1 MKQKFIS
8 ISRPVISSQEINSVK
23 KVLKSGFLV
32 AGENVKKFEKSFSR
46 YLGVK
51 YAIATSS
58 GTSALHTALWVLG
71 IGKGDEIITT
81 PFSFIATSNCILY
94 VGAKPVFV
102 DIDEKTFN
110 LDPSLIEEKI
120 TERTKALL
128 IVHLFGQPCD
138 MKPILKI
145 CRKHKFLL
153 IEDCAQA
160 VGAEYKRKKVGSFG
174 DVACFSFYATKNLMT
189 GEGGMIVT
197 NKKRIA
203 ELARMIVDQ
212 GQRKKY
218 DHVVLGH
225 NFRMTEVE
233 AAIGL
238 IQLKKLEKLNEKR
251 RTNAEFL
258 NERLEEVKEVEIPY
272 VLPACK
278 HVYHQYV
285 IKARKR
291 DKLQEYLLKKRI
303 GTTVHYPKPIYK
315 QEAYRKLGF
324 NLRLPKVEKVVKE
337 VLSLPVH
344 PLLKEDDLERI
355 AREVKRFYK

>member
-1 MKQKFIS
+1 MKFIP
-8 ISRPVISSQEINSVK
+8 ISKPFISKEEIKAVE
-23 KVLKSGFLV
+23 KVLRSGFLV
-32 AGENVKKFEKSFSR
+32 AGERVRRFEKEFAK

-51 YAIATSS
+51 YAVATSN
-58 GTSALHTALWVLG
+58 GTTALHTALWVLG
-71 IGKGDEIITT
+71 IGKGDEVITT
-81 PFSFIATSNCILY
+81 PFSFIASSNCILY

-102 DIDEKTFN
+102 DIDDRTFN
-110 LDPSLIEEKI
+110 INPDLIEEKI

-138 MKPILKI
+138 MKPIMKI
-145 CRKHKFLL
+145 CKKHKLLL

-160 VGAEYKRKKVGSFG
+160 HGAEYKGKKVGTFG
-174 DVACFSFYATKNLMT
+174 DVACFSFYATKNLVT

-197 NKKRIA
+197 NKKKTA

-218 DHVVLGH
+218 DHAVLGH

-251 RTNAEFL
+251 RRNAEFL
-258 NERLEEVKEVEIPY
+258 NERLEEVEEIKTPY
-272 VLPACK
+272 VLPSCK

-291 DKLQEYLLKKRI
+291 NKLQEYLLKKRI
-303 GTTVHYPKPIYK
+303 GTAVHYPKPIYK

-344 PLLKEDDLERI
+344 PLLKRDDLERI
-355 AREVKRFYK
+355 VKEVKRFYL

>member
-1 MKQKFIS
+1 MHKKFIP
-8 ISRPVISSQEINSVK
+8 ISKPIISTQTIEAVK
-23 KVLKSGFLV
+23 RVLKSGFLV

-46 YLGVK
+46 YLGVNN
-51 YAIATSS
+51 AIATSS
-58 GTSALHTALWVLG
+58 GTSALHTALWALG
-71 IGKGDEIITT
+71 IGNGDEVITT
-81 PFSFIATSNCILY
+81 PFSFIASSNCILY

-102 DIDEKTFN
+102 DIDERTFN
-110 LDPSLIEEKI
+110 IDPDLIEESI

-138 MKPILKI
+138 MKPILKV
-145 CRKHKFLL
+145 CKKHKLLL

-160 VGAEYKRKKVGSFG
+160 VGAEYKRKKVGTFG

-203 ELARMIVDQ
+203 EKARMIVDQ

-218 DHVVLGH
+218 DHAVLGH

-238 IQLKKLEKLNEKR
+238 IQLKKLEKWNEKR
-251 RTNAEFL
+251 RRNAEFL

-272 VLPACK
+272 ILPACK

-291 DKLQEYLLKKRI
+291 DKLQKYLLKKRI
-303 GTTVHYPKPIYK
+303 GTAVHYPKPIYK
-315 QEAYRKLGF
+315 QEAYKKLGF
-324 NLRLPKVEKVVKE
+324 NLRLPRVEKVVKE

-344 PLLKEDDLERI
+344 QLLKKDDLERI
-355 AREVKRFYK
+355 VGEIKKFYL

>member
-1 MKQKFIS
+1 MKFIP
-8 ISRPVISSQEINSVK
+8 ISKPFISKEEIKAVE
-23 KVLKSGFLV
+23 KVLRSGFLV
-32 AGENVKKFEKSFSR
+32 AGERVRRFEKEFAK

-51 YAIATSS
+51 YAVATSN
-58 GTSALHTALWVLG
+58 GTTALHTALWVLG
-71 IGKGDEIITT
+71 IGKGDEVITT
-81 PFSFIATSNCILY
+81 PFSFIASSNCILY

-102 DIDEKTFN
+102 DIDERTFN
-110 LDPSLIEEKI
+110 INPDLIEEKI

-138 MKPILKI
+138 MKPIMKI
-145 CRKHKFLL
+145 CKKHKLLL

-160 VGAEYKRKKVGSFG
+160 HGAEYKGKKVGTFG
-174 DVACFSFYATKNLMT
+174 DVACFSFYATKNLVT

-197 NKKRIA
+197 NKKKTA

-218 DHVVLGH
+218 DHAVLGH

-251 RTNAEFL
+251 RRNAEFL
-258 NERLEEVKEVEIPY
+258 NERLEEVEEIETPY
-272 VLPACK
+272 VLPTCK

-291 DKLQEYLLKKRI
+291 NKLQEYLLKKRI
-303 GTTVHYPKPIYK
+303 GTAVHYPKPIYK
-315 QEAYRKLGF
+315 QGAYRKLGF
-324 NLRLPKVEKVVKE
+324 DLRLPKVEKVVKE
-337 VLSLPVH
+337 VLSLPIH
-344 PLLKEDDLERI
+344 PLLKRDDLERI
-355 AREVKRFYK
+355 VREVKRFYL